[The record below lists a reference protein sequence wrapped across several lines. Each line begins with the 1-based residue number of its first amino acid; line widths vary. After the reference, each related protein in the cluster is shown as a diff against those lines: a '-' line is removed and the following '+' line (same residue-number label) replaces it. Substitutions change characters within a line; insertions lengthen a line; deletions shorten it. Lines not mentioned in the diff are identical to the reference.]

1 MQKHRTTSLAGT
13 ELSDETPAKQLED
26 YRIAESELIP
36 DTFQERIKLSI
47 IHSPTW
53 VKSFI
58 LGGFGR
64 IGSWAKR
71 GAHGLKAALK
81 DPGPRF
87 RGGVRKLRR
96 ELDGLTSIQL
106 SAVLIAFTLFLIL
119 PLISVVAYSFTD
131 PTTGL
136 PSFFHFFNLFE
147 DTNIWPWHYSV
158 ENQRWYDF
166 SDYRTIIFGTT
177 DVTIQGWDF
186 GAIINSIY
194 VAIIVTG
201 FSVLLGVFLAF
212 IVARYDF
219 YGKPIIRTVLIFPL
233 LATPFVGAIGIKA
246 FLGLNGFFNN
256 LLYDT
261 LQIIPL
267 QIQIKGLA
275 AIIFVQALSLF
286 SLVYLNAYSS
296 FMAIDPSLEEQ
307 AENLGAKGSKLFR
320 SVTLPL
326 AMPGIQAG
334 AILTF
339 ILSIEDLGT
348 PIVFREDPQAK
359 KTLAYQ
365 VFDSFRSGALG
376 IDPKGPAIGI
386 ILLIFALA
394 GFLAIRK
401 YAGVRSYESGTKG
414 GQWNPRTRHL
424 QHQRVS
430 INGVLTSFG
439 WILFFYLLI
448 RPIAGFPI
456 QGYLLLFLIIYTI
469 IGRVPKYRDRLPVR
483 LVKSRRFTYYSI
495 ITIIGWPLL
504 LAQMFISINN
514 SSVILSLLPWLVSLV
529 LYTIAGKTKYRNK
542 LPKWSHET
550 QEGVSTTLYLYA
562 ILIPLLFLALIPQ
575 ISVIILSFAGPWA
588 SNAVLPSI
596 WTLEHY
602 SIFVT
607 YPSVTQSIIFTLIYG
622 AIATVF
628 IVLLGTSA
636 AYIIARRDIPGKT
649 YFDLLV
655 TSPIALPGIVIAT
668 GYFLMYF
675 RTPFFPLD
683 APAFLII
690 MSYTIRKFPF
700 TVRAAYAGLQSTPV
714 VLEEA
719 SQNMGAS
726 KNQTFA
732 KITLPLIGVSVL
744 AGSLLSF
751 VYSVSEVSTSLILG
765 SLGPEQAPMTF
776 WTKEVL
782 QSHSASYTSA
792 NSAACLGVLMM
803 AMQMT
808 VITVT
813 NKILGAR
820 SSAMTGI

>member
-1 MQKHRTTSLAGT
+1 MLKHKTTGGKRVERGEDT
-13 ELSDETPAKQLED
+13 KSDTYSE
-26 YRIAESELIP
+26 ELIP
-36 DTFQERIKLSI
+36 DTFEDNLR
-47 IHSPTW
+47 
-53 VKSFI
+53 
-58 LGGFGR
+58 
-64 IGSWAKR
+64 
-71 GAHGLKAALK
+71 AALTTAPK
-81 DPGPRF
+81 GFVRGIGRKIGAIGPWLLRSGSNFRSMFIEPGPKANAIY
-87 RGGVRKLRR
+87 VKLRR
-96 ELDGLTSIQL
+96 ELDALTTAQL
-106 SAVLIAFTLFLIL
+106 LAVLVTFTLFLIL

-131 PTTGL
+131 PFTGL
-136 PSFFHFFNLFE
+136 PSLIHFQNLFE
-147 DTNIWPWHYSV
+147 DSSIWPWIFDPST
-158 ENQRWYDF
+158 EQWYFFADT
-166 SDYRTIIFGTT
+166 RTVIFGAT

-186 GAIINSIY
+186 GAVINSIY
-194 VAIIVTG
+194 TAILVTI
-201 FSVLLGVFLAF
+201 FSVILGVFLAF
-212 IVARYDF
+212 VVARYDF
-219 YGKPIIRTVLIFPL
+219 FGKSIIRTLLIFPI

-246 FLGLNGFFNN
+246 FLGLNGIINN
-256 LLYDT
+256 LFYDT
-261 LQIIPL
+261 LHLFPL
-267 QIQIKGLA
+267 QLQLKGLA
-275 AIIFVQALSLF
+275 AMVFVQSLSFF

-307 AENLGAKGSKLFR
+307 AENLGATGPKLFR

-348 PIVFREDPQAK
+348 PIVFREEASGQTTR
-359 KTLAYQ
+359 TLAFQ
-365 VFDSFRSGALG
+365 VFDSFSSGSLG

-386 ILLIFALA
+386 ILLIFALT

-414 GQWNPRTRHL
+414 GQWN
-424 QHQRVS
+424 QRVRRLS
-430 INGVLTSFG
+430 NRTT
-439 WILFFYLLI
+439 FFLY
-448 RPIAGFPI
+448 
-456 QGYLLLFLIIYTI
+456 
-469 IGRVPKYRDRLPVR
+469 
-483 LVKSRRFTYYSI
+483 
-495 ITIIGWPLL
+495 
-504 LAQMFISINN
+504 
-514 SSVILSLLPWLVSLV
+514 VILV
-529 LYTIAGKTKYRNK
+529 
-542 LPKWSHET
+542 
-550 QEGVSTTLYLYA
+550 
-562 ILIPLLFLALIPQ
+562 PLLFLALIPQ
-575 ISVIILSFAGPWA
+575 ISVIMLSVAGPWTTN
-588 SNAVLPSI
+588 SVLPTS

-602 SIFVT
+602 SILTT
-607 YPSVTQSIIFTLIYG
+607 YPSVTNSIMLTLTYG
-622 AIATVF
+622 AIATVI

-668 GYFLMYF
+668 GYFVLYYG
-675 RTPFFPLD
+675 TPIFPLD

-690 MSYTIRKFPF
+690 MSYTVRKFPF

-732 KITLPLIGVSVL
+732 KITMPLIGVSVL

-765 SLGPEQAPMTF
+765 SLGPEQAPMTY
-776 WTKEVL
+776 WTKEIL
-782 QSHSASYTSA
+782 ESHSSSYTPA
-792 NSAACLGVLMM
+792 NSAATLGVLMM

>member
-1 MQKHRTTSLAGT
+1 MSEDTRADSY
-13 ELSDETPAKQLED
+13 LED
-26 YRIAESELIP
+26 EFDYSDELIP
-36 DTFQERIKLSI
+36 DTFQDNLIAGLKTAPRRWGRRIWGKLKGFG
-47 IHSPTW
+47 PW
-53 VKSFI
+53 LLRKARGLKSF
-58 LGGFGR
+58 FEN
-64 IGSWAKR
+64 
-71 GAHGLKAALK
+71 
-81 DPGPRF
+81 PGEKTTKSLQ
-87 RGGVRKLRR
+87 KLRR
-96 ELDGLTSIQL
+96 ELDTLTSLQL
-106 SAVLIAFTLFLIL
+106 LAVLITFTLFLIL

-131 PTTGL
+131 PNTGL
-136 PSFFHFFNLFE
+136 PSLFHFQNLFQ
-147 DTNIWPWHYSV
+147 DTNIWPWYYDPGT
-158 ENQRWYDF
+158 EQWYFFADL
-166 SDYRTIIFGTT
+166 RTVIFGAT
-177 DVTIQGWDF
+177 DVTIQGWDL

-194 VAIIVTG
+194 VAIITTA

-219 YGKPIIRTVLIFPL
+219 FGKSVIRTVLIFPI

-246 FLGLNGFFNN
+246 FLGLNGLINN
-256 LLYDT
+256 LFYDT
-261 LQIIPL
+261 LHLFPL
-267 QIQIKGLA
+267 QLQLKGLA
-275 AIIFVQALSLF
+275 AIIFVQALSFF

-296 FMAIDPSLEEQ
+296 FMSIDPSLEEQ

-348 PIVFREDPQAK
+348 PIVFQDDTQAAH
-359 KTLAYQ
+359 TLAFQ
-365 VFDSFRSGALG
+365 VFDSFASGSLG

-386 ILLIFALA
+386 ILLVFALS

-414 GQWNPRTRHL
+414 GQWNPRVRRISNRTT
-424 QHQRVS
+424 
-430 INGVLTSFG
+430 VL
-439 WILFFYLLI
+439 
-448 RPIAGFPI
+448 
-456 QGYLLLFLIIYTI
+456 
-469 IGRVPKYRDRLPVR
+469 
-483 LVKSRRFTYYSI
+483 
-495 ITIIGWPLL
+495 
-504 LAQMFISINN
+504 
-514 SSVILSLLPWLVSLV
+514 
-529 LYTIAGKTKYRNK
+529 
-542 LPKWSHET
+542 
-550 QEGVSTTLYLYA
+550 LYA
-562 ILIPLLFLALIPQ
+562 ALIPLLFLALIPQ
-575 ISVIILSFAGPWA
+575 ISVIMLSFAGPWT
-588 SNAVLPSI
+588 SNSVLPTY

-602 SIFVT
+602 SILTT
-607 YPSVTQSIIFTLIYG
+607 YPAVTQSITFTLIYG
-622 AIATVF
+622 AIATVI

-668 GYFLMYF
+668 GYFVLYYG
-675 RTPFFPLD
+675 TPFFPID

-690 MSYTIRKFPF
+690 MSYTVRKFPF

-719 SQNMGAS
+719 SQNVGAS

-732 KITLPLIGVSVL
+732 KITMPLIGVSVL

-782 QSHSASYTSA
+782 ESHSASYSGS

>member
-1 MQKHRTTSLAGT
+1 MSEDAKVDSYL
-13 ELSDETPAKQLED
+13 EEEYYSD
-26 YRIAESELIP
+26 ELIP
-36 DTFQERIKLSI
+36 DTLQDNLITGFRSVPNLGRRIWRKIKGFGSWLI
-47 IHSPTW
+47 NG
-53 VKSFI
+53 VRRFKSFFENP
-58 LGGFGR
+58 GEK
-64 IGSWAKR
+64 SS
-71 GAHGLKAALK
+71 KALQ
-81 DPGPRF
+81 
-87 RGGVRKLRR
+87 KLRR
-96 ELDGLTSIQL
+96 ELDTLTSIQL
-106 SAVLIAFTLFLIL
+106 LAVLITFTLFLIL

-131 PTTGL
+131 PVSGL
-136 PSFFHFFNLFE
+136 PSLFHFQNLFQ
-147 DTNIWPWHYSV
+147 DTNIWPWYYDARYD
-158 ENQRWYDF
+158 QWYFFADF
-166 SDYRTIIFGTT
+166 RTVIVGST
-177 DVTIQGWDF
+177 DITIQGWDF

-194 VAIIVTG
+194 TAIIVTF

-219 YGKPIIRTVLIFPL
+219 FGKSIIRTVLIFPI
-233 LATPFVGAIGIKA
+233 LATPFVGAIGIKS
-246 FLGLNGFFNN
+246 FLGLNGLINN
-256 LLYDT
+256 LFYDT
-261 LQIIPL
+261 LHIFPL
-267 QIQIKGLA
+267 QLQLKGLA
-275 AIIFVQALSLF
+275 ALIFVQSLSFF

-296 FMAIDPSLEEQ
+296 FMSIDPSLEEQ

-348 PIVFREDPQAK
+348 PIVFREDTQATH
-359 KTLAYQ
+359 TLAFQ
-365 VFDSFRSGALG
+365 VFDSFASGALG

-386 ILLIFALA
+386 ILLVFALT

-414 GQWNPRTRHL
+414 GQWNPRIRRISNRTT
-424 QHQRVS
+424 
-430 INGVLTSFG
+430 VL
-439 WILFFYLLI
+439 
-448 RPIAGFPI
+448 
-456 QGYLLLFLIIYTI
+456 
-469 IGRVPKYRDRLPVR
+469 
-483 LVKSRRFTYYSI
+483 
-495 ITIIGWPLL
+495 
-504 LAQMFISINN
+504 
-514 SSVILSLLPWLVSLV
+514 
-529 LYTIAGKTKYRNK
+529 
-542 LPKWSHET
+542 
-550 QEGVSTTLYLYA
+550 LYA
-562 ILIPLLFLALIPQ
+562 VLIPLLFLALIPQ
-575 ISVIILSFAGPWA
+575 ISVIMLSFAGPWT
-588 SNAVLPSI
+588 SNSVLPTE

-602 SIFVT
+602 SILTT
-607 YPSVTQSIIFTLIYG
+607 YPAVTQSITFTLIYG
-622 AIATVF
+622 AIATVM

-668 GYFLMYF
+668 GYFVLYYG
-675 RTPFFPLD
+675 TPFFPID
-683 APAFLII
+683 GPAFLII
-690 MSYTIRKFPF
+690 MSYTVRKFPF

-719 SQNMGAS
+719 SQNVGAS

-732 KITLPLIGVSVL
+732 KITMPLIGVSVL

-782 QSHSASYTSA
+782 ASHSSSYTPA
-792 NSAACLGVLMM
+792 NSAATLGVLMM

-808 VITVT
+808 VITIT

>member
-1 MQKHRTTSLAGT
+1 MAGKELGEDVIADTS
-13 ELSDETPAKQLED
+13 EEQLESED
-26 YRIAESELIP
+26 ELIS
-36 DTFQERIKLSI
+36 DTFGDNLRASLTATPGRFGGAIGGKVRAFGPWLLRGGSGFRSI
-47 IHSPTW
+47 FSE
-53 VKSFI
+53 
-58 LGGFGR
+58 
-64 IGSWAKR
+64 
-71 GAHGLKAALK
+71 
-81 DPGPRF
+81 PGPKARATYA
-87 RGGVRKLRR
+87 KLRR
-96 ELDGLTSIQL
+96 ELDTLTTLQL
-106 SAVLIAFTLFLIL
+106 LAVLITFTLFLVL
-119 PLISVVAYSFTD
+119 PLISVVAYSFSD
-131 PTTGL
+131 PYTGL
-136 PSFFHFFNLFE
+136 PSLLHFQNLFQ
-147 DTNIWPWHYSV
+147 DSNIWPWQYV
-158 ENQRWYDF
+158 DVGGGIMEWRFFGQTD
-166 SDYRTIIFGTT
+166 TIIFGST

-186 GAIINSIY
+186 GSVINSIY
-194 VAIIVTG
+194 TAVLVTI

-212 IVARYDF
+212 VVARYDF
-219 YGKPIIRTVLIFPL
+219 FGKSIIRTLLIFPI
-233 LATPFVGAIGIKA
+233 LATPFVGAIGIQA
-246 FLGLNGFFNN
+246 FLGLNGIINN
-256 LLYDT
+256 LFYDT
-261 LQIIPL
+261 LHIFPL
-267 QIQIKGLA
+267 QLQLKGLA
-275 AIIFVQALSLF
+275 ALIFVQSLSFF

-307 AENLGAKGSKLFR
+307 AENLGATGSKLFR

-348 PIVFREDPQAK
+348 PIVFREEASNQTEH
-359 KTLAYQ
+359 TLAFQ
-365 VFDSFRSGALG
+365 VFDSFASGSFG

-386 ILLIFALA
+386 VLLIFALS

-414 GQWNPRTRHL
+414 GQWN
-424 QHQRVS
+424 QRV
-430 INGVLTSFG
+430 
-439 WILFFYLLI
+439 
-448 RPIAGFPI
+448 R
-456 QGYLLLFLIIYTI
+456 
-469 IGRVPKYRDRLPVR
+469 RLSNR
-483 LVKSRRFTYYSI
+483 
-495 ITIIGWPLL
+495 
-504 LAQMFISINN
+504 
-514 SSVILSLLPWLVSLV
+514 
-529 LYTIAGKTKYRNK
+529 
-542 LPKWSHET
+542 
-550 QEGVSTTLYLYA
+550 TTVFLYA
-562 ILIPLLFLALIPQ
+562 ILVPLLFLALIPQ
-575 ISVIILSFAGPWA
+575 ISVIMLSFAGPWTTN
-588 SNAVLPSI
+588 SVLPTS

-602 SIFVT
+602 SILTT
-607 YPSVTQSIIFTLIYG
+607 YPAVTQSISLTLLYG
-622 AIATVF
+622 AIATVI

-668 GYFLMYF
+668 GYFVLYYN
-675 RTPFFPLD
+675 TPFFPLD

-690 MSYTIRKFPF
+690 MSYTVRKFPF

-732 KITLPLIGVSVL
+732 KITMPLIGVSVL

-765 SLGPEQAPMTF
+765 SLGPEQAPMTY

-782 QSHSASYTSA
+782 ESQSFDYDAA